1 MNLSESVRAGCHNDS
16 ASVLK
21 DNSLV
26 TKVATGVED
35 NVEPSDLMGREEQLR
50 RRHQV

>member
-1 MNLSESVRAGCHNDS
+1 
-16 ASVLK
+16 VLK
-21 DNSLV
+21 DDSLV

-50 RRHQV
+50 THHQM